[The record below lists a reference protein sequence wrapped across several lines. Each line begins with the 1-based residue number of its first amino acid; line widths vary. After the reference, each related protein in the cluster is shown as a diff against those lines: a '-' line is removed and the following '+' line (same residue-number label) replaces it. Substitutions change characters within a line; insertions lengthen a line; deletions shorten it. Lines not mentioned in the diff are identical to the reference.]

1 MSIPLSSDQQR
12 SFDDFLSELFEYYQS
27 NVFILGETSSGKSS
41 LLNLLLGKEIL
52 PHRLLSCTSVICKLR
67 YGPKLHARVVK
78 DDDTVQDV
86 QLDPDANPMQQL
98 SRYIFKEDQRDDKLP
113 YKSVEI
119 GLPLDILKVTFYSF
133 NKKNRFATHNQLY

>member
-1 MSIPLSSDQQR
+1 MYVCKSTFMNLRSARASPTTEVLTSSLLSVTIRVIFSV
-12 SFDDFLSELFEYYQS
+12 S
-27 NVFILGETSSGKSS
+27 GETSSGKSS

-78 DDDTVQDV
+78 DDDTVKDV
-86 QLDPDANPMQQL
+86 PLDPDANPMQQL

-119 GLPLDILKVTFYSF
+119 GLPLDILKVIFYFPS
-133 NKKNRFATHNQLY
+133 

>member
-1 MSIPLSSDQQR
+1 MLAFLDNTSQIE
-12 SFDDFLSELFEYYQS
+12 FD
-27 NVFILGETSSGKSS
+27 FIFYVWISGETSSGKSS

-86 QLDPDANPMQQL
+86 PLDPDANPMQQL
-98 SRYIFKEDQRDDKLP
+98 SRYIFKEDQREDKLP

-119 GLPLDILKVTFYSF
+119 GLPLDILKVNSYWFPGIKALWEMQY
-133 NKKNRFATHNQLY
+133 